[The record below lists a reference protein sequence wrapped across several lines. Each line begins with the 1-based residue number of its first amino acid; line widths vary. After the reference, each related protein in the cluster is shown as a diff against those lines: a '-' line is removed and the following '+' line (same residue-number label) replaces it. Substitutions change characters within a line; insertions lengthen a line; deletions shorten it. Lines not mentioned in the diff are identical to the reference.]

1 MTPHEHLHFARALLD
16 PAAPLPAGLRA
27 WNGSDPAVRLD
38 VYRNNVVASLVAA
51 LGETFPVVRELVGA
65 AFFDA
70 MAARFVRRHPPRSP
84 VLAQYGEGFAAF
96 VADFEPAASLPYLPD
111 VARLEYA
118 RVQAHHA
125 ADAPVLD
132 EAVVAAALA
141 DVEALPARRWA
152 LQPSLAL
159 VRSNH
164 AVVSIWAAHQ
174 GVLDLADV
182 DVARPET
189 ALVVRRDADVLVIG
203 VDAGTAAFVDALRRQ
218 VTLGDAL
225 AHAAAEP
232 LFDPASTLALLI
244 GARAFA
250 TGPTLPAPWAAPC
263 AR

>member
-1 MTPHEHLHFARALLD
+1 MSPNEHLQFARALLD
-16 PAAPLPAGLRA
+16 PAAPAPASLRA
-27 WNGSDPAVRLD
+27 WNDSDPTVRLD

-51 LGETFPVVRELVGA
+51 LGETFPVVRELVGT

-70 MAARFVRRHPPRSP
+70 MAACFVRRHPPRSP
-84 VLAQYGEGFAAF
+84 VLAHYGGGFAAF
-96 VADFEPAASLPYLPD
+96 VADFEPAAALPYLPD
-111 VARLEYA
+111 VARLEFA

-132 EAVVAAALA
+132 EEAVAAALA
-141 DVEALPARRWA
+141 DPDALPGRRWA

-159 VRSNH
+159 LRSRH

-174 GVLDLADV
+174 GVIDLADV

-203 VDAGTAAFVDALRRQ
+203 IDAGTAAFVEALQREL
-218 VTLGDAL
+218 TLGEAL
-225 AHAAAEP
+225 AHASGEP

-250 TGPTLPAPWAAPC
+250 AGPALPAPWAAPC
-263 AR
+263 AC